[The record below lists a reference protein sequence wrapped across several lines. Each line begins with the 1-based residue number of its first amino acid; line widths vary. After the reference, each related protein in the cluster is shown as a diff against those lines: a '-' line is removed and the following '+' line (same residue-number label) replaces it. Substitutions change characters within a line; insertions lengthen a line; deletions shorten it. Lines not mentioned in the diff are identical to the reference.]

1 MAAPPPN
8 PPEPRPVLPYADGS
22 AAHPRRRWVFVA
34 VLAVLGALVLVAL
47 VAEVHDRAVI
57 RAREEELA
65 RRQETAVRARAAAER
80 EAGR

>member
-1 MAAPPPN
+1 MADP

-22 AAHPRRRWVFVA
+22 TARPRRRWVFAAVVA
-34 VLAVLGALVLVAL
+34 VLATLILVAL
-47 VAEVHDRAVI
+47 VAEMRDRAVV

-65 RRQETAVRARAAAER
+65 RRQEAAVRARAAAER